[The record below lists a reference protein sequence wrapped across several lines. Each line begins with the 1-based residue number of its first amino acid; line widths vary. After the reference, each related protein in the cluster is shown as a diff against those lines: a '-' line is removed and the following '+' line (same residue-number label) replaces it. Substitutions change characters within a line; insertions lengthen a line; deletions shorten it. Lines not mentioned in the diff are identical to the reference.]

1 MRKALPAA
9 TPGPRTN
16 RGSAVPIRT
25 HRGRAAVYRKFWG
38 WPLRSPRHLAGTVL
52 VLAMLGFGLGHAL
65 PEPEPLTAPPA
76 PAEGSRSHQ
85 SVLGSRPELAEVGL
99 PRQARSLPPRVPAPD
114 AALAV
119 ARSWVR
125 AFLTVPKGVTA
136 EQWAEQLRPYSTD
149 DLFPELRSV
158 DPANVPVA
166 QMIDQPR
173 TVSVAQDSAEVDV
186 PTTAVVV
193 RLLLVSTPAGWR
205 VASYE
210 RVG

>member
-1 MRKALPAA
+1 M
-9 TPGPRTN
+9 PG
-16 RGSAVPIRT
+16 
-25 HRGRAAVYRKFWG
+25 
-38 WPLRSPRHLAGTVL
+38 
-52 VLAMLGFGLGHAL
+52 
-65 PEPEPLTAPPA
+65 
-76 PAEGSRSHQ
+76 
-85 SVLGSRPELAEVGL
+85 
-99 PRQARSLPPRVPAPD
+99 QARPRAPSVPAPD

-119 ARSWVR
+119 ARSWVQ
-125 AFLTVPKGVTA
+125 AFLTVPNGITA

-173 TVSVAQDSAEVDV
+173 TVSAAQDSAEVDV